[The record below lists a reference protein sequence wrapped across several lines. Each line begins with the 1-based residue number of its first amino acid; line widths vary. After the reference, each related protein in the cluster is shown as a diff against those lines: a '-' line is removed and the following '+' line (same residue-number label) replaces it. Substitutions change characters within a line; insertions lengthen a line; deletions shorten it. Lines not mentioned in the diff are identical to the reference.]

1 VPGRLRRPFIVHYG
15 HLAWREAAVETR
27 AMEEEMGIYRE
38 EVILIMEALAD
49 IRHNTRRV
57 INLLDENDETEEEED
72 S

>member
-1 VPGRLRRPFIVHYG
+1 
-15 HLAWREAAVETR
+15 
-27 AMEEEMGIYRE
+27 MGIYSE